1 MSRIGTI
8 ADRCRSA
15 IQGSADTPQSRVVS
29 GSLVLLGGSGL
40 VSLIN
45 LAYNVGIA
53 RLLGPVAFGEVA
65 AVYTLLMLISAITLS
80 FQLVCA
86 KFVAQNETPG
96 AKAAVYQ
103 ALRRRAWIVG
113 IVLAGVIAL
122 ASSQIADYLNLPSPS
137 IVILLAC

>member
-1 MSRIGTI
+1 MSRIGPI

-96 AKAAVYQ
+96 AKAAIYRSLLQ
-103 ALRRRAWIVG
+103 RAWKFG
-113 IVLAGVIAL
+113 LAIAALLIL
-122 ASSQIADYLNLPSPS
+122 ASRPIATYLNLS
-137 IVILLAC
+137 